1 MVTVRLY
8 GYFRD
13 CARQREFQLDAV
25 NVKAA
30 LQQMLDKWNCFDTH
44 LLEEGSSRDAIKVK
58 AYVKIIVNGRGIEA
72 LDGLDTV
79 VGEDDALV
87 IFPPVGGG

>member
-13 CARQREFQLDAV
+13 CARQREFTLEATD
-25 NVKAA
+25 VKTA
-30 LQQMLDKWNCFDTH
+30 LQQMLDRWDCFGTH
-44 LLEEGSSRDAIKVK
+44 LLEEGASSADIKIK
-58 AYVKIIVNGRGIEA
+58 PYVKVIVNGRGIEV
-72 LDGLDTV
+72 LDGLETK